1 MAERALVPQFAR
13 FALIG
18 ASNTALSWLA
28 YAALL
33 GMGVEAVLAA
43 AAAFALG
50 ALNGYVWNSRWT
62 FRATGRRFALVR
74 YVAVQL
80 GGMAATSA
88 LVWALAAPAGRYSA
102 YAVATVT
109 VTLATFTANRYWT
122 FARPAACR
130 AQQIHSRRTELPQS
144 GLLP

>member
-1 MAERALVPQFAR
+1 MAERPLVPQFAR
-13 FALIG
+13 FVLVG
-18 ASNTALSWLA
+18 VSNTALSWLA

-33 GMGVEAVLAA
+33 AVGAEAAPAA

-50 ALNGYVWNSRWT
+50 AFNGYLWNSRWT
-62 FRATGRRFALVR
+62 FRAVRRRFALVR

-80 GGMAATSA
+80 MGMGATSA
-88 LVWALAAPAGRYSA
+88 IVWALAAPAGRYTA

-109 VTLATFTANRYWT
+109 VTIATFTANRYWT
-122 FARPAACR
+122 FARPAGSR
-130 AQQIHSRRTELPQS
+130 AQEIHSRRTELPQS

>member
-1 MAERALVPQFAR
+1 MVERALVPQFAR
-13 FALIG
+13 FALVG
-18 ASNTALSWLA
+18 AGNTALSWLA
-28 YAALL
+28 YAVLVETGA
-33 GMGVEAVLAA
+33 EAVPAA

-50 ALNGYVWNSRWT
+50 ALNGYLWNSRWT
-62 FRATGRRFALVR
+62 FRTTGRRFALVR

-80 GGMAATSA
+80 GGMATTAA
-88 LVWALAAPAGRYSA
+88 LVWALAVPAGRYTA

-122 FARPAACR
+122 FARPAASR
-130 AQQIHSRRTELPQS
+130 TQQIHSRRTELPQS